1 MRGQQVPC
9 GPAHLANAP
18 TRPEQ
23 DGRAA
28 VGFKTMMEGSKL
40 GLEFA
45 DSLRIAVDGR
55 KMRRQQIEHTTI
67 AIIEVERL
75 AQANDVHCVRPK
87 SSNGYAEHMF
97 DANGSIDFAI
107 NAGVM
112 P

>member
-9 GPAHLANAP
+9 ARAHLANAS

-40 GLEFA
+40 GLQFA

-67 AIIEVERL
+67 AITEVERL
-75 AQANDVHCVRPK
+75 AQANDVHGVRPK
-87 SSNGYAEHMF
+87 SGKRDAEHMF
-97 DANGSIDFAI
+97 DANGSIDFVI
-107 NAGVM
+107 KAGVV